1 MLNKLNLHMDLI
13 LGFVTLVISLIFLVS
28 FQKYFIRNNII
39 DKIKE
44 RSSHNEVS
52 TRSGGIAIFLTLF
65 VISSYYYITGKEI
78 YDFSLLIPLII
89 LTVVGLYD
97 DIQEVDF
104 KLKFIFQIIVA
115 KIIIDSGLIVE
126 NLHGF
131 LGLYEIGR
139 IAAQILTIFIIVA
152 LINAINFIDGIDGLA
167 ISAVIFFIVA
177 FEFFTYYES
186 PFYYLSQIILI
197 SLTPL
202 FYFNYRKK
210 NKIFLGD
217 SGSLFLGSLVSI
229 YVVYIL
235 NNEYIIKEEYDLN
248 KIIFIL
254 SILTYPIIDII
265 RVFFIRV
272 FKGKSPFKADKNHI
286 HHLLIKKFNSHKLV
300 VFGIYFINTIVLL
313 VLQIIF

>member
-52 TRSGGIAIFLTLF
+52 TRSGGIAIFLTLL

-272 FKGKSPFKADKNHI
+272 FKGESPFKADKNHI